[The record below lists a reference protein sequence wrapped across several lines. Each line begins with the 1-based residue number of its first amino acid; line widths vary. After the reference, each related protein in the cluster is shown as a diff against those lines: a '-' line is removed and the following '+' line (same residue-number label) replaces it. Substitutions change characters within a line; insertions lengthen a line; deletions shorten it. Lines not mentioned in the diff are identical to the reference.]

1 MQRRWEFIGMTA
13 SDDAKTKIVGL
24 METHGFTGETRF
36 YRYTLPEFLE
46 PLEEPGTYRIS
57 ANADP
62 SEAVVNV
69 YAGGH
74 ISLAAQVGSGLAFAE
89 SADNDWMEP
98 GRTGVEIRLQD
109 ALDQGGRIY
118 PVESVITSRIWYLT
132 LPEGGVRVRKIEG

>member
-1 MQRRWEFIGMTA
+1 MTA
-13 SDDAKTKIVGL
+13 NDDARAKIAGL

-62 SEAVVNV
+62 SEAVVDV

-74 ISLAAQVGSGLAFAE
+74 ICLAAQVGSGLAFAE
-89 SADNDWMEP
+89 STDGANDWMGP

-118 PVESVITSRIWYLT
+118 AVESVITGRVWYLT
-132 LPEGGVRVRKIEG
+132 LPQGGVLVRKVEE

>member
-1 MQRRWEFIGMTA
+1 MTA
-13 SDDAKTKIVGL
+13 SEDAKSKIAGM
-24 METHGFTGETRF
+24 MERHALTGETRF

-62 SEAVVNV
+62 SEAVVDL

-74 ISLAAQVGSGLAFAE
+74 TCLAARVGSGLAFAE

-118 PVESVITSRIWYLT
+118 PVESVITGRVWYLT
-132 LPEGGVRVRKIEG
+132 LPEGGVRVRKVEG

>member
-1 MQRRWEFIGMTA
+1 MTA
-13 SDDAKTKIVGL
+13 NDDARAKIAGL

-62 SEAVVNV
+62 SEAVVDV

-74 ISLAAQVGSGLAFAE
+74 ICLAAQVGSGLAFVE
-89 SADNDWMEP
+89 STDDADADADANDWMGP

-109 ALDQGGRIY
+109 VLDQGGRIY
-118 PVESVITSRIWYLT
+118 AVESVITSRVSYLT
-132 LPEGGVRVRKIEG
+132 LPQGGVLVRKVEE